1 MRHGA
6 KRLLSSLTAL
16 MMVSSPVVMLAF
28 AADGERDSYSAAAP
42 GKTVLPPDGASKEVN
57 VTVTPPAD
65 STFGQFSGDP
75 SAVQEDAGDGID
87 DGAAF
92 TYRYVGVEGTDYDSA
107 RKPLGAGKYQ
117 VIATLDSETHRGEG
131 VSDTFTISKTIGSV
145 KRTVTVPTTGGKRTI
160 SMRELNLYSGMMKGA
175 KLKRLSKG
183 LGDNVIEKVEA
194 GADGASINLETKP
207 APDGKSQTFTLVF
220 DSDNYKNLTVI
231 VTVAVSV
238 DADNLEIT
246 SLAVKEPGTFP
257 YGTPLKDI
265 IDLEKCAAV
274 LDGKSIS
281 GKFSLLEPER
291 LYNVGED
298 TDIVLQFTGGGKK
311 YTKTLPGGFTIEPA
325 DLVPIGYDEQF
336 FKDGY
341 YILIFANSPYNA
353 SEGKLKDLPPARKD
367 SFKVDYFGEEI
378 TLNAKWRV
386 DDTNPAFE
394 PQGQK
399 PHYAEDIFWYDWYSF
414 TADLSVTGPMVKNM
428 AIDKIKPK
436 AYVRVIPVEVTLSLE
451 GGGAGTVSAAEIA
464 ALTGEG
470 WMGGLHLPTQADAA
484 CKPVEEVQY
493 IDARDKFTGASDQY
507 AITGWQ
513 MDGEEL
519 TLEALKEK
527 AAGARNGS
535 VKVTLT
541 PVYLR
546 IPAWATITNSP
557 VFELTITLGENAE
570 P

>member
-6 KRLLSSLTAL
+6 KRLLSSLTVL
-16 MMVSSPVVMLAF
+16 MMASSPVVVPAF
-28 AADGERDSYSAAAP
+28 AAGMDIHLVAAAAEA
-42 GKTVLPPDGASKEVN
+42 VQPPEEAPKEVN

-65 STFGQFSGDP
+65 STFGQFPEEP
-75 SAVQEDAGDGID
+75 SAAQEDAGDGID
-87 DGAAF
+87 NDAAF
-92 TYRYVGVEGTDYDSA
+92 TYRYVGVEGTDYDSE

-145 KRTVTVPTTGGKRTI
+145 RRTVTVPTTGGKRTVSI
-160 SMRELNLYSGMMKGA
+160 RELNLYSGMMKGA
-175 KLKRLSKG
+175 RLKRLSKG

-265 IDLEKCAAV
+265 IDLEKCAAA
-274 LDGKSIS
+274 LDGKSIP

-298 TDIVLQFTGGGKK
+298 TDVAIQFASSGKI
-311 YTKTLPGGFTIEPA
+311 YTKTLSGGFTIEPA

-353 SEGKLKDLPPARKD
+353 NEQKLKDLIPARKD

-378 TLNAKWRV
+378 TLDAKWRV
-386 DDTNPAFE
+386 DETNPAFE

-414 TADLSVTGPMVKNM
+414 TADLSVTGPMMKNM

-451 GGGAGTVSAAEIA
+451 GGGAGTMSAAEIA
-464 ALTGEG
+464 ALTEEG
-470 WMGGLHLPTQADAA
+470 WMEGLHLPTQADAA

-493 IDARDKFTGASDQY
+493 IDARDQSTGASDQY
-507 AITGWQ
+507 AIAGWQ
-513 MDGEEL
+513 MDGEPL
-519 TLEALKEK
+519 TLEALKKK

-535 VKVTLT
+535 VKATLT

-546 IPAWATITNSP
+546 MPAWATITNAP
-557 VFELTITLGENAE
+557 AFELTITPGENAE